1 MPKITK
7 IEVQKK
13 NKERFNLFL
22 DEQFEMG
29 IDIDTLVK
37 FNFKKGQQLE
47 AADMAE
53 IQKYDHYR
61 IGLNK
66 AIQYLSY
73 KKRTEKEVIQYLQK
87 EEISEQAISEVIE
100 YCYREKLIDHQDY
113 AESLKNTMIRTTDKG
128 PKIYQQ
134 KLYQLGIEP
143 NIIEMFTELYRE
155 QQELDDIIQIAEKI
169 SKTKKGPQNK
179 VKEKVMQSLI
189 QKGFEMETIH
199 AVLNEMDFTQD
210 EAVLDDLLQRDLEKI
225 YNKNRKKYTQQ
236 KLISKTIEGLM
247 RKGYKYDKIKAKLE
261 ESGIADGTE
270 EIE

>member
-37 FNFKKGQQLE
+37 FNLKKGQQLE

-73 KKRTEKEVIQYLQK
+73 KRELKKKLFNIYKKKRYQSK
-87 EEISEQAISEVIE
+87 
-100 YCYREKLIDHQDY
+100 RF
-113 AESLKNTMIRTTDKG
+113 LK
-128 PKIYQQ
+128 
-134 KLYQLGIEP
+134 
-143 NIIEMFTELYRE
+143 
-155 QQELDDIIQIAEKI
+155 
-169 SKTKKGPQNK
+169 
-179 VKEKVMQSLI
+179 
-189 QKGFEMETIH
+189 
-199 AVLNEMDFTQD
+199 
-210 EAVLDDLLQRDLEKI
+210 
-225 YNKNRKKYTQQ
+225 
-236 KLISKTIEGLM
+236 
-247 RKGYKYDKIKAKLE
+247 
-261 ESGIADGTE
+261 
-270 EIE
+270 

>member
-37 FNFKKGQQLE
+37 FNLKKGQQLE

-73 KKRTEKEVIQYLQK
+73 KKL
-87 EEISEQAISEVIE
+87 
-100 YCYREKLIDHQDY
+100 
-113 AESLKNTMIRTTDKG
+113 
-128 PKIYQQ
+128 
-134 KLYQLGIEP
+134 
-143 NIIEMFTELYRE
+143 
-155 QQELDDIIQIAEKI
+155 
-169 SKTKKGPQNK
+169 
-179 VKEKVMQSLI
+179 SLI
-189 QKGFEMETIH
+189 HI
-199 AVLNEMDFTQD
+199 
-210 EAVLDDLLQRDLEKI
+210 
-225 YNKNRKKYTQQ
+225 
-236 KLISKTIEGLM
+236 
-247 RKGYKYDKIKAKLE
+247 
-261 ESGIADGTE
+261 
-270 EIE
+270 

>member
-37 FNFKKGQQLE
+37 FNLKKGQQLE

-73 KKRTEKEVIQYLQK
+73 KKRTEKEV
-87 EEISEQAISEVIE
+87 
-100 YCYREKLIDHQDY
+100 
-113 AESLKNTMIRTTDKG
+113 
-128 PKIYQQ
+128 
-134 KLYQLGIEP
+134 
-143 NIIEMFTELYRE
+143 
-155 QQELDDIIQIAEKI
+155 
-169 SKTKKGPQNK
+169 
-179 VKEKVMQSLI
+179 
-189 QKGFEMETIH
+189 
-199 AVLNEMDFTQD
+199 
-210 EAVLDDLLQRDLEKI
+210 
-225 YNKNRKKYTQQ
+225 
-236 KLISKTIEGLM
+236 
-247 RKGYKYDKIKAKLE
+247 
-261 ESGIADGTE
+261 
-270 EIE
+270 

>member
-1 MPKITK
+1 
-7 IEVQKK
+7 
-13 NKERFNLFL
+13 
-22 DEQFEMG
+22 
-29 IDIDTLVK
+29 
-37 FNFKKGQQLE
+37 
-47 AADMAE
+47 
-53 IQKYDHYR
+53 
-61 IGLNK
+61 
-66 AIQYLSY
+66 
-73 KKRTEKEVIQYLQK
+73 
-87 EEISEQAISEVIE
+87 
-100 YCYREKLIDHQDY
+100 
-113 AESLKNTMIRTTDKG
+113 MIRTTDKG

-155 QQELDDIIQIAEKI
+155 QQELDDIIQIAEKYL
-169 SKTKKGPQNK
+169 KQKGPQNK

-210 EAVLDDLLQRDLEKI
+210 EAVLDDLLQRDLEKFI
-225 YNKNRKKYTQQ
+225 IKIERSTRNKINF
-236 KLISKTIEGLM
+236 KTIEGLM

>member
-37 FNFKKGQQLE
+37 FNLKKGQQLE

-73 KKRTEKEVIQYLQK
+73 KKRTEK
-87 EEISEQAISEVIE
+87 
-100 YCYREKLIDHQDY
+100 KLFNIYKKKRYQ
-113 AESLKNTMIRTTDKG
+113 SKRFLK
-128 PKIYQQ
+128 
-134 KLYQLGIEP
+134 
-143 NIIEMFTELYRE
+143 
-155 QQELDDIIQIAEKI
+155 
-169 SKTKKGPQNK
+169 
-179 VKEKVMQSLI
+179 
-189 QKGFEMETIH
+189 
-199 AVLNEMDFTQD
+199 
-210 EAVLDDLLQRDLEKI
+210 
-225 YNKNRKKYTQQ
+225 
-236 KLISKTIEGLM
+236 
-247 RKGYKYDKIKAKLE
+247 
-261 ESGIADGTE
+261 
-270 EIE
+270 